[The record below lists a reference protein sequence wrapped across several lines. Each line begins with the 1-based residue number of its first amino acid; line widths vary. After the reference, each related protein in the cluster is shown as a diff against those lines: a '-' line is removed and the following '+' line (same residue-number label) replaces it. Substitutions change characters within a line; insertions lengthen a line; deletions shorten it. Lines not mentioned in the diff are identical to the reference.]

1 VYLEE
6 KANNFFSTTE
16 YWHETKHN
24 LNLLIGNVVA
34 AAFIALCPIL
44 GWGRYETFEYGCT
57 LAFHDPSFN
66 LRSYVFF
73 CLATIFM
80 TPLCVCCYC
89 YGKIINFT
97 YQCKLELFGVGQ
109 EDLTAMNIGMDP
121 IQGGFDQE
129 SVYTIPI
136 QCTLKKCF

>member
-1 VYLEE
+1 MEIP
-6 KANNFFSTTE
+6 STTE

-129 SVYTIPI
+129 SVYNTIPI
-136 QCTLKKCF
+136 CTLQEVI